1 MWGRPDLALGPVLAD
16 PSGLVGLNATHVPA
30 TPRPVSSSDLP
41 LELGLRHR
49 VACSALVSPPQRP
62 AAATHSLFELRVQI
76 LLLPLPPLTA
86 LAAPAGRQWGLSA
99 SPPQPALR
107 RPPHSVSAAAGPV
120 QATTIFC
127 LDDHSRVLAGLPAIV
142 SAGVAGGSLRSV
154 SHTPW
159 LPQGPLTLPGVHVV
173 TEAVSGRAHRAEVC
187 TRRRGVV
194 LKRWFLSVAEVAVA
208 AVLVLVGG
216 VCPLLRSPRE
226 KLRFRLS
233 YAVALRRVPV
243 DTLCQPCPGRCPWGS
258 QAAPGAAF
266 E

>member
-1 MWGRPDLALGPVLAD
+1 MGAPGLGPGPCAGRSFRARGVKCHPRASDSQTCLQ
-16 PSGLVGLNATHVPA
+16 LRPA
-30 TPRPVSSSDLP
+30 PGTGSHTEWPARPWCPHRSAPPPPPTRCSSCTSRSCSSLFPRSPPRPP
-41 LELGLRHR
+41 
-49 VACSALVSPPQRP
+49 RP
-62 AAATHSLFELRVQI
+62 
-76 LLLPLPPLTA
+76 
-86 LAAPAGRQWGLSA
+86 GRQWGLSA

-107 RPPHSVSAAAGPV
+107 RLPHSVSAAAGPV

>member
-1 MWGRPDLALGPVLAD
+1 MALGPVLAD

-86 LAAPAGRQWGLSA
+86 PAAPAGRQWGLSA
-99 SPPQPALR
+99 PPPQPALR
-107 RPPHSVSAAAGPV
+107 RLPHSVSAAAGPV

-127 LDDHSRVLAGLPAIV
+127 LDDHSHVLAGLPAIV

-187 TRRRGVV
+187 TWRRGVV
-194 LKRWFLSVAEVAVA
+194 VKRWFLSVAEWRWPPSWSWSA
-208 AVLVLVGG
+208 ASAP
-216 VCPLLRSPRE
+216 CCARPARS
-226 KLRFRLS
+226 S
-233 YAVALRRVPV
+233 
-243 DTLCQPCPGRCPWGS
+243 GS
-258 QAAPGAAF
+258 A
-266 E
+266 

>member
-1 MWGRPDLALGPVLAD
+1 MALGPVLAD
-16 PSGLVGLNATHVPA
+16 PFGLVGLNATHVPA

-62 AAATHSLFELRVQI
+62 AAATHSLFELSCASRSCSS
-76 LLLPLPPLTA
+76 LFPRSPPWL
-86 LAAPAGRQWGLSA
+86 GRQWGLSA
-99 SPPQPALR
+99 PPPQPALR